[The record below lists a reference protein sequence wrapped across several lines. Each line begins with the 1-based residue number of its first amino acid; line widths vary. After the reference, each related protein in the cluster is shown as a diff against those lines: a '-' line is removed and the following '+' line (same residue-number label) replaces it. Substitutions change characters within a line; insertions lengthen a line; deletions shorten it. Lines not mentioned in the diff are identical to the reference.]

1 MSFVAQPYHKNKLL
15 SSSDIDQSVRDS
27 HGYREIILDAA
38 AEVDRA
44 IDRRVKQDEFWLKYH
59 KDTH

>member
-1 MSFVAQPYHKNKLL
+1 MPFVAQQYHKNKLL

-44 IDRRVKQDEFWLKYH
+44 IDRRVKQDEF
-59 KDTH
+59 